1 MSKRLLSRFGMI
13 LFILGFLLI
22 GAGAFI
28 VWGVSWGGGNPLLLP
43 GIGFVLILC
52 SFVLLSLGSR
62 VGDSTE

>member
-1 MSKRLLSRFGMI
+1 MSKRLLSKFGMI

-28 VWGVSWGGGNPLLLP
+28 VWGVSWGGGNPFLLP
-43 GIGFVLILC
+43 SIGFVLILG

-62 VGDSTE
+62 IGDKTE